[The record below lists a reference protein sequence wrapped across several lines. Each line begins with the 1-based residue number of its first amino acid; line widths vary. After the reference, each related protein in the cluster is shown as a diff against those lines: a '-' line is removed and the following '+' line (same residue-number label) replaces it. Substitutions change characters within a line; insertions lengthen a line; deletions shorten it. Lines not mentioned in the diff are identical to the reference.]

1 MEAIRTDRPVTA
13 DELEKFISYNIG
25 RFGLSLETSDAV
37 LSSLVDLDVHA
48 LPNDSL
54 DTFRG
59 RVRAVSLDDVTLA
72 AKTRLHPDRAAIIVL
87 GPAEAL
93 VPDLEDLGEIEVRQP

>member
-1 MEAIRTDRPVTA
+1 
-13 DELEKFISYNIG
+13 
-25 RFGLSLETSDAV
+25 
-37 LSSLVDLDVHA
+37 
-48 LPNDSL
+48 
-54 DTFRG
+54 
-59 RVRAVSLDDVTLA
+59 VSLDDVTLA